1 MSTVGRA
8 SKRLGESLFQQ
19 TKVPGQGGFS
29 GGAVDRGLCVSSGMV
44 QELSSAGSWVSDFGA
59 ARDGAFNEQESLSE
73 CQKGPFS
80 PFIRDPRM

>member
-19 TKVPGQGGFS
+19 AKVPGQGGFW

-59 ARDGAFNEQESLSE
+59 ARVS
-73 CQKGPFS
+73 KGPLQPLHQGS
-80 PFIRDPRM
+80 